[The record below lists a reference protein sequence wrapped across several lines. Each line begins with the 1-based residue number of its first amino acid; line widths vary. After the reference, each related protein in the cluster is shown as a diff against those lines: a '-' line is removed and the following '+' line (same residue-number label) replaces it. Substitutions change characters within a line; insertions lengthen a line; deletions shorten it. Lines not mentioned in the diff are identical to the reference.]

1 MLGKLSLRNAKR
13 QAKEYVLYFFTLV
26 IAAAMLYSFNSFIFS
41 ETFTQLTT
49 LLSENDSNSS
59 IITVV
64 FYSVLIVFVV
74 SWLVSYMMN
83 YMLQKRSREFA
94 TYMLLGIE
102 KREIGVLYFR
112 ENILIGSVSLIFGL
126 LVGCVVSALLQ
137 VIFGSAYGGNFSIYG
152 GLSIRA
158 AALTCL
164 YFAVIFFL
172 SLLGSRRKLNRMRLI
187 SLLYY
192 ERHNEVP
199 YVKNAVLGRVL
210 LIGFVLT
217 GIESG
222 LIFYFQPF
230 GNYCDMLLGFG
241 MMVISCFSFF
251 IGGMAVLY
259 HRLVVNRKWAYQGN
273 HLFIYRNFISQA
285 RKSALSFG
293 AIAAV
298 FAIGMVLISTGA
310 SYHKAVDELTNQ
322 ESFDLMILHM
332 NEEFDFSE
340 YAEYLEN
347 TEDVES
353 SYTYNLYTTRKQDY
367 IELRNEAL
375 SDYFVRRK
383 LEATPK
389 EYLYTENRF
398 DTYMKYS
405 DYCRLRE
412 MLGLEQ
418 VEMGESQYLV
428 HCMPYLQEPLT
439 QVLRQSGELNLS
451 GSVLTYA
458 GIHTEKFSL
467 YDGYGNGQE
476 LLIVVPDEC
485 VSDMDVLYGL
495 YAANLGEDVDLKY
508 LKAFCDKFDTLE
520 MMDVNYVD
528 GTVSDTESY
537 MTRLPSYSKDYLHG
551 RYVLFAERIEVML
564 ILSLIYLGIV
574 LFIAGTVIFSVRL
587 LSELREQMRY
597 YRMLGIL
604 GMDRRQIV
612 RTLRKQILLNFT
624 FSLIA
629 YLPLSIGV
637 VYITSSMIINQYF
650 LVPVF
655 DSVLA
660 PIAGIL
666 GISVGVFLL
675 IYCIYGI
682 MVFYI
687 TKKEILKMVV

>member
-1 MLGKLSLRNAKR
+1 MK
-13 QAKEYVLYFFTLV
+13 
-26 IAAAMLYSFNSFIFS
+26 
-41 ETFTQLTT
+41 
-49 LLSENDSNSS
+49 
-59 IITVV
+59 
-64 FYSVLIVFVV
+64 
-74 SWLVSYMMN
+74 
-83 YMLQKRSREFA
+83 
-94 TYMLLGIE
+94 
-102 KREIGVLYFR
+102 
-112 ENILIGSVSLIFGL
+112 
-126 LVGCVVSALLQ
+126 
-137 VIFGSAYGGNFSIYG
+137 
-152 GLSIRA
+152 
-158 AALTCL
+158 
-164 YFAVIFFL
+164 
-172 SLLGSRRKLNRMRLI
+172 LI

-199 YVKNAVLGRVL
+199 YVKNAVLGRGL

-217 GIESG
+217 GIGSG
-222 LIFYFQPF
+222 LIFYFQPL
-230 GNYCDMLLGFG
+230 GNYCDILLGFG
-241 MMVISCFSFF
+241 MMAISCFAFF

-259 HRLVVNRKWAYQGN
+259 HRLEVNRKWAYQGN
-273 HLFIYRNFISQA
+273 HLFIYRNFVSQA

-293 AIAAV
+293 MIAAV

-310 SYHKAVDELTNQ
+310 SYHIAVNELTDQ

-347 TEDVES
+347 TAKVDS

-367 IELRNEAL
+367 IELRNQAL
-375 SDYFVRRK
+375 SDYFISRR
-383 LEATPK
+383 LEVTPK

-418 VEMGESQYLV
+418 GEMGENQYLI
-428 HCMPYLQEPLT
+428 HCMPYLREPLAQALQQT
-439 QVLRQSGELNLS
+439 DGLKLS
-451 GSVLTYA
+451 GSVLVYA
-458 GIHTEKFSL
+458 GIYTEKFSL

-485 VSDMDVLYGL
+485 VSNMDVLYGL
-495 YAANLGEDVDLKY
+495 YTANLGEDVNLKY
-508 LKAFCDKFDTLE
+508 LKAFCDRFNTLE

-574 LFIAGTVIFSVRL
+574 LFVAGTVIFSVRL
-587 LSELREQMRY
+587 LSEIREQMKY

-604 GMDRRQIV
+604 GMNRKQIV
-612 RTLRKQILLNFT
+612 KTLRKQILLNFI

-655 DSVLA
+655 DSILV
-660 PIAGIL
+660 PIATIL
-666 GISVGVFLL
+666 GVSVGVFLL
-675 IYCIYGI
+675 IYALYGI
-682 MVFYI
+682 LVFYI
-687 TKKEILKMVV
+687 AKKEILKVII